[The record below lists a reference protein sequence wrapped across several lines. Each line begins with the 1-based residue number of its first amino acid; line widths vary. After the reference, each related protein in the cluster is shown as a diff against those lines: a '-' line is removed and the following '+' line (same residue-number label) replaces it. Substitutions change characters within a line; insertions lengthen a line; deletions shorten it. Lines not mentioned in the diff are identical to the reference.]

1 MIFYLHECEERL
13 GYSFK
18 DKTLLRLCF
27 THSSYAHEH
36 GGVKNNERLEYFG
49 DSILGFIT
57 AEYLMD
63 KYPTADEGLLTDY
76 KQQLVS
82 GEPLSQ
88 AIEKSGLDEFLL
100 FGEGE
105 KKNNFEHHRSAR
117 ENLFEA
123 IVAGIYKDGGLEEAK
138 KFVYKFLFTKTAI
151 KTSNC
156 KKVETCAPSD
166 YKGKLQELVQK
177 RKLGT
182 LLYKVKDRVGPDHE
196 PTFTIA
202 VTIDDKEISS
212 AKGRKKSDAE
222 KQAAKIAL
230 EILANEENKSA
241 QKQKA
246 GAQAKKVAPSN
257 KQPVANTKNSP
268 KPHGLSGKGN
278 AKNANSHGNK
288 SASAK
293 PHKAKR
299 RNAK

>member
-1 MIFYLHECEERL
+1 MIFYLHECEEKL

-57 AEYLMD
+57 AEYLME
-63 KYPTADEGLLTDY
+63 KYPQADEGLLTDY

-82 GEPLSQ
+82 SEPLSK
-88 AIEKSGLDEFLL
+88 AIEKSGLDEFLM

-123 IVAGIYKDGGLEEAK
+123 IVAGIYIDGGLDEAK
-138 KFVYKFLFTKTAI
+138 KFVKRVLFTKI
-151 KTSNC
+151 PVKTHC
-156 KKVETCAPSD
+156 GKKAEPCRPSD
-166 YKGKLQELVQK
+166 YKGQLQEYVQK
-177 RKLGT
+177 YKLGT
-182 LLYKVKDRVGPDHE
+182 LLYVVKKRTGPDHE

-202 VTIDDKEISS
+202 VTVDGRELAF

-222 KQAAKIAL
+222 KESARLAL
-230 EILANEENKSA
+230 EILLKEESA
-241 QKQKA
+241 QNKQSSPKTPKKT
-246 GAQAKKVAPSN
+246 AKKTTPPKV
-257 KQPVANTKNSP
+257 KKVQTKT
-268 KPHGLSGKGN
+268 
-278 AKNANSHGNK
+278 GNK
-288 SASAK
+288 VGVA
-293 PHKAKR
+293 HQGKR
-299 RNAK
+299 RNVK

>member
-1 MIFYLHECEERL
+1 MIFYLHECEEKL

-63 KYPTADEGLLTDY
+63 KYPQADEGLLTDY

-82 GEPLSQ
+82 GEPLSR
-88 AIEKSGLDEFLL
+88 AIEKSGLDEFLM

-105 KKNNFEHHRSAR
+105 RKNGFEHHRAAR

-123 IVAGIYKDGGLEEAK
+123 IVAGIYLDGGLEEAK
-138 KFVYKFLFTKTAI
+138 KFVKRFLFTKIPI
-151 KTSNC
+151 KVCNS
-156 KKVETCAPSD
+156 KKPETCRPSD
-166 YKGKLQELVQK
+166 YKGKLQEYVQK
-177 RKLGT
+177 NKLGT
-182 LLYKVKDRVGPDHE
+182 LLYSVKKRTGPDHD

-202 VTIDDKEISS
+202 VTVDGRELAT

-222 KQAAKIAL
+222 KESARLAL
-230 EILANEENKSA
+230 EILSRQETTTIKQKTPPTPKKQAKSNPPKAKNKP
-241 QKQKA
+241 KA
-246 GAQAKKVAPSN
+246 GAQNGAVA
-257 KQPVANTKNSP
+257 
-268 KPHGLSGKGN
+268 HKG
-278 AKNANSHGNK
+278 
-288 SASAK
+288 
-293 PHKAKR
+293 KR
-299 RNAK
+299 RNVK